1 MNKHCISCGRLLNKE
16 ESIIHNSCK
25 KLLFGRKKIP
35 NILFPLNEI
44 SLKAQEMV
52 GKLSISGVQPKL
64 SVRLN
69 KGNNNLE
76 IVSNNGTYILKPQ
89 TDSFPNLPEN
99 ENLFM
104 TIFQIVGIDT
114 ARHTLIKLADG
125 TDAYLVKRFDRTGS
139 NKHHFEDFQSILD
152 IGDKYG
158 GSIEKIGKGIL
169 KYARFPGL
177 AIQEFYKSVIT
188 NFIIG
193 NGDAHLKNYGLLYNV
208 DGLKSLSP
216 AYDIV
221 CSKLVI
227 NDEEDSA
234 IPINGKRRNISKKD
248 LFDLGIYFEIQEKVI
263 NGIFKDIFSHYDLI
277 VSFIKD
283 YPYLTNQKNNIINII
298 NNGFNVIY
306 KNNYR

>member
-1 MNKHCISCGRLLNKE
+1 MNKYCISCGRLLNKE
-16 ESIIHNSCK
+16 ELIIHNSCK
-25 KLLFGRKKIP
+25 KYLFGKNKIP
-35 NILFPLNEI
+35 NILFSLNEI

-64 SVRLN
+64 SIKLN
-69 KGNNNLE
+69 NENNNLE
-76 IVSNNGTYILKPQ
+76 IVSNGGTYILKPQ
-89 TDSFPNLPEN
+89 IDRFPNLPEN

-104 TIFQIVGIDT
+104 TIFQMVGIET

-125 TDAYLVKRFDRTGS
+125 TNAYLTKRFDRTDI
-139 NKHHFEDFQSILD
+139 NRHHFEDFQSILD

-158 GSIEKIGKGIL
+158 GSIEKIGKGVL
-169 KYARFPGL
+169 KYAKFPGL

-193 NGDAHLKNYGLLYNV
+193 NGDAHLKNYGLLYNS
-208 DGLKSLSP
+208 DGIMSLSP

-227 NDEEDSA
+227 KDEYDSA
-234 IPINGKRRNISKKD
+234 IPINEKKRNINKTD

-263 NGIFKDIFSHYDLI
+263 NGIFEDVHSYYNSII
-277 VSFIKD
+277 SFIKD
-283 YPYLTNQKNNIINII
+283 YPYLVDQKDDIINIV

-306 KNNYR
+306 KNGYK